1 MSERTVI
8 QKPAI
13 APSLLW
19 EFDLGA
25 FDFER
30 SARVVIER
38 VIERGNLN
46 DWREIFRFY
55 GEKQML
61 ETARSSR
68 QLCEKDKQFTEIFIH
83 STLLH
88 RNEK

>member
-1 MSERTVI
+1 
-8 QKPAI
+8 
-13 APSLLW
+13 
-19 EFDLGA
+19 
-25 FDFER
+25 
-30 SARVVIER
+30 VIER

-55 GEKQML
+55 GEKKML

-68 QLCEKDKQFTEIFIH
+68 QLTKKDKQFTEIFIH

-88 RNEK
+88 AA